1 MKYFNNYQYLTLVL
15 LFLLSFSFLTAC
27 DQRETIR
34 EIDPDTTPPMTD
46 NDDDPISTPPDS
58 SPDTGDNTPGGGGA
72 PGGSGGGGGGTPGD
86 DDDDD
91 DVVMDDPNPPDTG
104 TGVIRGT
111 VVSSTGTDLNG
122 VHVRA
127 INVDDTNVQISSFS
141 GIDCGLVLSDG
152 VFCIENVPP
161 GTYRILIE
169 RLDGSP
175 AAFESDRYSQF
186 ISAEVTNLVFP
197 DEYWNGANESDSDDV
212 MEIET
217 VVVTNGMTVDNIDFI
232 TND

>member
-1 MKYFNNYQYLTLVL
+1 MRFNKLK
-15 LFLLSFSFLTAC
+15 LFSPFLILFFSIAFITAC
-27 DQRETIR
+27 DQRESIR
-34 EIDPDTTPPMTD
+34 EVNPDTNPPVVD
-46 NDDDPISTPPDS
+46 DDDDPVSTPPDS
-58 SPDTGDNTPGGGGA
+58 SPDMGDGTPGGGGA

-91 DVVMDDPNPPDTG
+91 DTVMDDPNPPDTG

-111 VVSSTGTDLNG
+111 VVSSTATNLNG

-127 INVDDTNVQISSFS
+127 VNVDNTNVQISSFS

-161 GTYRILIE
+161 GTYRVLIE

-175 AAFESDRYSQF
+175 AAFQTNRYSEY
-186 ISAEVTNLVFP
+186 ISSEVTNLVFP
-197 DEYWNGANESDSDDV
+197 DEYWNGANESDTDDV

-217 VVVTNGMTVDNIDFI
+217 IVVTNGMTVDNIDFI